1 MTDGGKDCKVTI
13 DKSAFMPCTDGICS
27 MCRWRLYVDG
37 SATFLAANR
46 IGWEI
51 LSHLQRSI

>member
-1 MTDGGKDCKVTI
+1 MGGKDCKVTI
-13 DKSAFMPCTDGICS
+13 DKSAFMPRTDGICS

>member
-1 MTDGGKDCKVTI
+1 MTNGGKGCKVMI
-13 DKSAFMPCTDGICS
+13 DKSSFVPCTDAVCTAY
-27 MCRWRLYVDG
+27 RWRLFVDG